1 MIFEGKMSVKI
12 QIDRWYHFI
21 KNNSTPKKIAYLAC
35 EAWKDVYSKDVVE
48 KTLKIFLRR
57 FFQQQFKRSCSP
69 DGVQA
74 TCISLSPRGAWQMPS
89 DAIAKLWLK

>member
-1 MIFEGKMSVKI
+1 MSVKI

-57 FFQQQFKRSCSP
+57 FFQQQF
-69 DGVQA
+69 
-74 TCISLSPRGAWQMPS
+74 
-89 DAIAKLWLK
+89 